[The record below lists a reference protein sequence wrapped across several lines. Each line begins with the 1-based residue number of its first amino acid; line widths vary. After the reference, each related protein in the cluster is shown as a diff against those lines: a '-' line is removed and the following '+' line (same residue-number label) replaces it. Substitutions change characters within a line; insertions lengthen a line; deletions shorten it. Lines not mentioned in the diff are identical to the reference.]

1 MAKYLKKLIIVMYMP
16 IVSVS
21 LNDTILKEIDK
32 IQNTHGYSGRSE
44 VIRAGARLLI
54 SEHKDTENLTGE
66 INSILL
72 VIHSHDSERIVSE
85 IKHDFKDIT
94 KTQIHSHFEHEKC
107 LEIFVLQGNAE
118 RVKEMNRLF
127 NTSKKMDTVKLIVT

>member
-1 MAKYLKKLIIVMYMP
+1 MAII
-16 IVSVS
+16 SVS
-21 LNDTILKEIDK
+21 LNDTILKEIDN
-32 IQNTHGYSGRSE
+32 IQKNHGYSGRSE
-44 VIRAGARLLI
+44 VIRAGIRLLI

-72 VIHSHDSERIVSE
+72 VIHSHEFENTVSE

-107 LEIFVLQGNAE
+107 LEIFVLQGAAE
-118 RVKEMNRLF
+118 KIKEMFRLF
-127 NTSKKMDTVKLIVT
+127 KVNKKMDIVKLINP